1 MNLYFRFIYASRV
14 TSFAFFVQAA
24 WKGFFLRK
32 KLAAAFAAIERDE
45 VDDDFEE
52 VNLDHFM
59 FDEVSRTQCNKNI
72 LLFFFLC
79 LIVKCSVIC
88 DIYTSDMVTIEDV
101 QYHCTPQIYR
111 VLTKHGKCIDC
122 TD

>member
-1 MNLYFRFIYASRV
+1 M
-14 TSFAFFVQAA
+14 QAA

-59 FDEVSRTQCNKNI
+59 FDEVSRIQCN
-72 LLFFFLC
+72 LLLFLC
-79 LIVKCSVIC
+79 LTVKCSVFVIYK
-88 DIYTSDMVTIEDV
+88 IYTSDVVMIEDV
-101 QYHCTPQIYR
+101 QYHCTPQLYG
-111 VLTKHGKCIDC
+111 VL
-122 TD
+122 